1 MKEESKNAQMI
12 RPIALAVLCTALIS
26 CGGSSGKKS
35 SKHVITLPHGHPTV
49 SRSAREDKSRLLQ
62 LMNQYRRANG
72 RELLLIDDRLMKA
85 AQSHSE
91 AMNRRQQMAHQ
102 TKGEKNFQ
110 KRLMKEG
117 YPQVYCSENIA
128 RAQGAELVHRLW
140 VNSPGHKK
148 NLLGKKYTRVGIGL
162 AGQYWTANYAQAV
175 GPPNG
180 GVSMPPPVQSYTG
193 GF

>member
-1 MKEESKNAQMI
+1 MREEPTNTKMI
-12 RPIALAVLCTALIS
+12 LPVAFAVLFTALAS
-26 CGGSSGKKS
+26 CGGSSAKKS
-35 SKHVITLPHGHPTV
+35 SKSVIALPHGHPTV
-49 SRSAREDKSRLLQ
+49 TRSPSEDKSKLLQ
-62 LMNQYRRANG
+62 LMNQYRLANG

-91 AMNRRQQMAHQ
+91 AMNRRQQMAHK

-110 KRLMKEG
+110 KRLIKEG

-140 VNSPGHKK
+140 VGSPGHRK
-148 NLLGKKYTRVGIGL
+148 NLLGKKYTRVGMGL

-175 GPPNG
+175 GPPSAG
-180 GVSMPPPVQSYTG
+180 ASMPPPVQSYTG